1 MSSASVPAPQARSLR
16 VIFSVR
22 PFRGHLHPLIPL
34 ARAFRRQGHRVAVA
48 TAEDMATVVTGAG
61 LIWLPA
67 GLNPRQL
74 WDAFPDEDP
83 DYGYLAV
90 KAKVADLLE
99 IAVEHFPPDVIIRE
113 PTDLAPAIAAE
124 IAGAV
129 HVVYGLG
136 HFIPPKSWRILK
148 ADETIKALR
157 SEYGLPE
164 DPGLKSLY
172 RDLYL
177 SVLTPTF
184 EGCHPLPVPAVQ
196 KLCYGVY
203 DGGGTPVP
211 AADAPEVPEAPV
223 APLVQDNGRP
233 TILMTLGTVYNTNA
247 DLFSR
252 FLEALG
258 SEPVNV
264 VCTLGDGASDAVTK
278 DAPANV
284 RFERYIPHSLI
295 LPHCQAMLCHAGFNT
310 MMGCLSAGVPIVC
323 VPLGSDQEYN
333 ARACDTDGLGLMLKD
348 GEASPER
355 IRAAVRR
362 VLDEPSFAKNAR
374 AFREDMAHRPG
385 FPAAVRRIEALAAS
399 RASRARKVAAHRA
412 ATRKA

>member
-1 MSSASVPAPQARSLR
+1 MSSAPLR

-99 IAVEHFPPDVIIRE
+99 IAVEHFPADVIIRE
-113 PTDLAPAIAAE
+113 PTDLAPAIAGE
-124 IAGAV
+124 IMGAV
-129 HVVYGLG
+129 NVIYGLG
-136 HFIPPKSWRILK
+136 HFIPPKSWHILK
-148 ADETIKALR
+148 ADKTIKALR

-164 DPGLKSLY
+164 DPALESLY
-172 RDLYL
+172 SQLYL
-177 SVLTPTF
+177 SVLPPTF
-184 EGCHPLPVPAVQ
+184 EGHHPLPVPAVQ
-196 KLCYGVY
+196 RLCYAVY
-203 DGGGTPVP
+203 DGGGT
-211 AADAPEVPEAPV
+211 ALDAPAEQPV
-223 APLVQDNGRP
+223 AEPVSPPLVEDNGRP
-233 TILMTLGTVYNTNA
+233 TILMTLGTVYNTNG

-264 VCTLGDGASDAVTK
+264 ICTLGHGANDDVTK

-284 RFERYIPHSLI
+284 RFERYMPHSVI

-310 MMGCLSAGVPIVC
+310 VMGCLSAGVPIVC

-333 ARACDTDGLGLMLKD
+333 ARACTTDGLGLWMKD
-348 GEASPER
+348 EDASAEK
-355 IRAAVRR
+355 IREAVRR

-374 AFREDMAHRPG
+374 AFQDDMAHRPR
-385 FPAAVRRIEALAAS
+385 FPTAVRRIEALAAARRPRG
-399 RASRARKVAAHRA
+399 RAHKVPAHEG
-412 ATRKA
+412 